1 MGGIRKTE
9 RESEEFR
16 SILKQYRHY
25 KTIHPSWWFAFTQKK
40 KKDDKEAIVQANQT
54 S

>member
-16 SILKQYRHY
+16 SILKQYRHSS
-25 KTIHPSWWFAFTQKK
+25 PSWWFAFTQKK

>member
-1 MGGIRKTE
+1 MRNTE

-16 SILKQYRHY
+16 SILKQYRRLS
-25 KTIHPSWWFAFTQKK
+25 PSWLFAFTQKKEKK
-40 KKDDKEAIVQANQT
+40 KKDDKEAIVYANQT